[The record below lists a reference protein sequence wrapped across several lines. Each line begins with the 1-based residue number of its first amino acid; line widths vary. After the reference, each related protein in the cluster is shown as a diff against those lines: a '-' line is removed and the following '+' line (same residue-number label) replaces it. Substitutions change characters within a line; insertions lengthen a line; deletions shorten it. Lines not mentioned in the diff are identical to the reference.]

1 MPFINIKSAVPTLA
15 PEEIGPRPTTRRE
28 ALVWTA
34 GLPFV
39 SAVLDSERALAAPS
53 QTAPQS
59 GRSTMP
65 ADPIDEIPTL
75 PGIRQRSLNDINGLC
90 VRVLEAGYET
100 PGRPAVLLLHGFP
113 ELAYSWRKVMV
124 PLADA
129 GYHVIA
135 PDQRG
140 YGWTTGWDD
149 RYDGDVASFR
159 THGFARDALGVVSA
173 MGYRSV
179 TAVVGHD
186 VGSAIAAY
194 CALVRPDVFR
204 SLVMMSFPFDGP
216 PAIPFG
222 SADLPS
228 APKPPSLDEQL
239 ASLPRP
245 RKDSNTFF
253 ATPEANGDMLHAPQG
268 LHDFLRAYY
277 HVKSADWPENRPHPL
292 TSGSA
297 SELARVP
304 TYYIMDRN
312 VGMAATVAPHMPTA
326 AQVAANHWLPDREL
340 AVYVRAFD
348 RTGFQGGL
356 NWFRCFTGSIGKTE
370 IEFFAGRT
378 IDVPSCFISGV
389 ADWGTYRKPGAL
401 DRVRSVACTRMEGVY
416 LIEGAG
422 HWVQQEQPER
432 VNTVLLDFLHH
443 VDTGQTI
450 KLPSPPASLR
460 IGSQ

>member
-1 MPFINIKSAVPTLA
+1 MTLWAIKQDLMDLSTGHP
-15 PEEIGPRPTTRRE
+15 GPRPTTRRE
-28 ALVWTA
+28 AIVWAA
-34 GLPFV
+34 GMPFV
-39 SAVLDSERALAAPS
+39 SAVLGSKRALATPS
-53 QTAPQS
+53 QTSPQS
-59 GRSTMP
+59 GISTMS
-65 ADPIDEIPTL
+65 ADQIDEIPSL
-75 PGIRQRSLNDINGLC
+75 PGIRQRTLNDINGLS
-90 VRVLEAGYET
+90 VRVLEAGCET

-113 ELAYSWRKVMV
+113 ELAYSWRKVML

-159 THGFARDALGVVSA
+159 THSLARDALGVLSA

-179 TAVVGHD
+179 AAVVGHD
-186 VGSAIAAY
+186 IGSIVASY

-216 PAIPFG
+216 PAIPFD
-222 SADLPS
+222 SANLAS

-245 RKDSNTFF
+245 RRDSNAFF
-253 ATPEANGDMLHAPQG
+253 SSRGANADMLHAPQG

-277 HVKSADWPENRPHPL
+277 HVKSADWPENHPHQL
-292 TSGSA
+292 ASGSA
-297 SELARVP
+297 SELATLP

-312 VGMAATVAPHMPTA
+312 LGMAATVAPDMPTA
-326 AQVAANHWLPDREL
+326 AQVAANRWLPDREL
-340 AVYVRAFD
+340 AVYVRAFE

-356 NWFRCFTGSIGKTE
+356 NLFRCFTGSIGKTE
-370 IEFFAGRT
+370 IEFFAGRI
-378 IDVPSCFISGV
+378 IDVPSRFIAGV
-389 ADWGTYRKPGAL
+389 ADWGTYRKPGAFE
-401 DRVRSVACTRMEGVY
+401 RMQTAACTRMEGVH

-432 VNTVLLDFLHH
+432 VNTILLDFLHQRR
-443 VDTGQTI
+443 VA
-450 KLPSPPASLR
+450 L
-460 IGSQ
+460 

>member
-1 MPFINIKSAVPTLA
+1 MTQWSIKQSLMDGST
-15 PEEIGPRPTTRRE
+15 GHSGSRTTTRRE
-28 ALVWTA
+28 AIVWTA
-34 GLPFV
+34 CLPFG
-39 SAVLDSERALAAPS
+39 SGRLSSGRASAAPAH
-53 QTAPQS
+53 TTPEP

-65 ADPIDEIPTL
+65 AASIGEIPTL
-75 PGIRQRSLNDINGLC
+75 PGIRQRTLNDINGLS
-90 VRVLEAGYET
+90 VRVLEAGYEA

-113 ELAYSWRKVMV
+113 ELAYSWRKVMP

-149 RYDGDVASFR
+149 RYDGNVASFCI
-159 THGFARDALGVVSA
+159 HGLARDALGVVSA

-179 TAVVGHD
+179 AAVVGHD
-186 VGSAIAAY
+186 IGSIVASY

-216 PAIPFG
+216 PAIPFD

-245 RKDSNTFF
+245 RKDSSAFF
-253 ATPEANGDMLHAPQG
+253 SSRCANADMLHAPQG

-277 HVKSADWPENRPHPL
+277 HVKSADWPENHPHPL

-297 SELARVP
+297 SELATVP
-304 TYYIMDRN
+304 TYYVMDRN
-312 VGMAATVAPHMPTA
+312 VGMAATVAPYMPTA

-340 AVYVRAFD
+340 AVYVRAFE

-356 NWFRCFTGSIGKTE
+356 NLFRCFTGSIGKTE

-378 IDVPSCFISGV
+378 IDVPSCFIAGV
-389 ADWGTYRKPGAL
+389 ADWGTYRKPGAFE
-401 DRVRSVACTRMEGVY
+401 RMQTAACTRMEGVH

-422 HWVQQEQPER
+422 HWVQQEQPDR
-432 VNTVLLDFLHH
+432 VNTMLLDFLHRRR
-443 VDTGQTI
+443 VA
-450 KLPSPPASLR
+450 P
-460 IGSQ
+460 

>member
-1 MPFINIKSAVPTLA
+1 MTQWSIKQNLMDGSTGHP
-15 PEEIGPRPTTRRE
+15 GPRRTTRRE
-28 ALVWTA
+28 AIVWAA

-39 SAVLDSERALAAPS
+39 SAVLGSERGLAAPS
-53 QTAPQS
+53 ESLPQS
-59 GRSTMP
+59 RISTMS
-65 ADPIDEIPTL
+65 ADQIDEIPSL
-75 PGIRQRSLNDINGLC
+75 PGIRQRTLNDINGLS

-113 ELAYSWRKVMV
+113 ELAYSWRKVMP

-129 GYHVIA
+129 RYHVIA

-140 YGWTTGWDD
+140 YGWTMGWDG

-159 THGFARDALGVVSA
+159 THGLARDALGVLSA

-179 TAVVGHD
+179 AAVVGHD
-186 VGSAIAAY
+186 IGSIVASY

-204 SLVMMSFPFDGP
+204 SLVMMSYPFDGP
-216 PAIPFG
+216 PAIPFD

-245 RKDSNTFF
+245 RKDSNAFF
-253 ATPEANGDMLHAPQG
+253 SSRGANADMLHAPQG

-277 HVKSADWPENRPHPL
+277 HAKSADWPKNHPHRL
-292 TSGSA
+292 ASGSA
-297 SELARVP
+297 SELATVP

-312 VGMAATVAPHMPTA
+312 VGMAATVTPYMPTA

-340 AVYVRAFD
+340 AVYVHAFE

-356 NWFRCFTGSIGKTE
+356 NLFRCLTGTIGKTE
-370 IEFFAGRT
+370 LELFAGRSV
-378 IDVPSCFISGV
+378 DVPSCFIAGA
-389 ADWGTYRKPGAL
+389 ADWGTYRKAGAFE
-401 DRVRSVACTRMEGVY
+401 RMQTTACTRIEGVH
-416 LIEGAG
+416 LVEGAG

-432 VNTVLLDFLHH
+432 VNTALLDFLR
-443 VDTGQTI
+443 QRRAA
-450 KLPSPPASLR
+450 L
-460 IGSQ
+460 

>member
-1 MPFINIKSAVPTLA
+1 MPSIDIRIDRFQTRA
-15 PEEIGPRPTTRRE
+15 TTRRQ
-28 ALVWTA
+28 ALVWSASLLASGMA
-34 GLPFV
+34 GLGHA
-39 SAVLDSERALAAPS
+39 SAAP
-53 QTAPQS
+53 TQS
-59 GRSTMP
+59 ETQSRRDTMSVDLVDDIP
-65 ADPIDEIPTL
+65 AL
-75 PGIRQRSLNDINGLC
+75 PGIRQRTLNDINGLS

-113 ELAYSWRKVMV
+113 ELAYSWRKVML

-135 PDQRG
+135 PDHRG

-149 RYDGDVASFR
+149 RYDGDLASFR
-159 THGFARDALGVVSA
+159 THGLARDALGVVSA
-173 MGYRSV
+173 MGYRCVS
-179 TAVVGHD
+179 AVVGHD
-186 VGSAIAAY
+186 IGSMVAAY

-216 PAIPFG
+216 PAIPFD
-222 SADLPS
+222 SDDLPS

-245 RKDSNTFF
+245 RKDSNAFF
-253 ATPEANGDMLHAPQG
+253 SSRSANADMLHAPQG
-268 LHDFLRAYY
+268 LHCFLRAYY
-277 HVKSADWPENRPHPL
+277 HVKSADWPENHPHPL
-292 TSGSA
+292 ASGSA
-297 SELARVP
+297 SELATVP

-312 VGMAATVAPHMPTA
+312 VGMAATVAPNTPTA

-340 AVYVRAFD
+340 AVYVRAFA

-356 NWFRCFTGSIGKTE
+356 NWFRCHFGSIGNAE

-378 IDVPSCFISGV
+378 IDVPTCFISGV
-389 ADWGTYRKPGAL
+389 ADWGAYRKSGAL
-401 DRVRSVACTRMEGVY
+401 ERMQTRTCTRLEGVH

-432 VNTVLLDFLHH
+432 FNTVLLDFLRR
-443 VDTGQTI
+443 
-450 KLPSPPASLR
+450 P
-460 IGSQ
+460 

>member
-1 MPFINIKSAVPTLA
+1 MPLINIKVAGPTLA
-15 PEEIGPRPTTRRE
+15 PEQIGPRPTTRRE
-28 ALVWTA
+28 ALIWTA
-34 GLPFV
+34 SLSFASGMAGLRYA
-39 SAVLDSERALAAPS
+39 SAAP
-53 QTAPQS
+53 AQS
-59 GRSTMP
+59 VEQSRRDTMS
-65 ADPIDEIPTL
+65 ADLVDEIPTL
-75 PGIRQRSLNDINGLC
+75 PGIRQRTLNDINGLS

-113 ELAYSWRKVMV
+113 ELAYSWRKLML

-159 THGFARDALGVVSA
+159 THSFARDALGVVSA

-179 TAVVGHD
+179 AAVVGHD
-186 VGSAIAAY
+186 IGAIVASY
-194 CALVRPDVFR
+194 CALVRPDIFR
-204 SLVMMSFPFDGP
+204 SLAMMSFPFDGP
-216 PAIPFG
+216 PAIPFD
-222 SADLPS
+222 SADLAS
-228 APKPPSLDEQL
+228 VPKPPSLDEQL

-245 RKDSNTFF
+245 RKDSNAFF
-253 ATPEANGDMLHAPQG
+253 SSRGANADMLHAPQG

-277 HVKSADWPENRPHPL
+277 HVKSADWPQNDPHPL

-297 SELARVP
+297 SQLATIP

-312 VGMAATVAPHMPTA
+312 IGMAATVAPYMPTA
-326 AQVAANHWLPDREL
+326 DQVAANHWLPDREL
-340 AVYVRAFD
+340 AVYVRAFE

-356 NWFRCFTGSIGKTE
+356 NLFRCFTGSIGKTE
-370 IEFFAGRT
+370 IEFFSGRT
-378 IDVPSCFISGV
+378 IDVPSCFIAGV
-389 ADWGTYRKPGAL
+389 TDWGTYRKPGAFE
-401 DRVRSVACTRMEGVY
+401 RMQTTACTRMEGVH

-432 VNTVLLDFLHH
+432 VNTVLLDFLRQRR
-443 VDTGQTI
+443 VA
-450 KLPSPPASLR
+450 L
-460 IGSQ
+460 